1 MKYSEEEEESINSR
15 LLKVDKKLYY
25 MLNPEKWEDALE
37 EYPHKLKLSVWFQ

>member
-25 MLNPEKWEDALE
+25 MLNPENERMR
-37 EYPHKLKLSVWFQ
+37 